1 MKTVLLRILSVFTY
15 SAMATI
21 GGGAIIGVDVWKAAV
36 LAGLTS
42 TIHVVEKLARAYADD
57 GVITMDELNASF
69 QIQSS
74 DD

>member
-1 MKTVLLRILSVFTY
+1 MRTVLLRIVSVFTY
-15 SAMATI
+15 SSMATI
-21 GGGAIIGVDVWKAAV
+21 GGGAIIGVEVWKAAA

-57 GVITMDELNASF
+57 GVITMDELNAAF
-69 QIQSS
+69 QIKQA

>member
-1 MKTVLLRILSVFTY
+1 MRTVLLRIVSVFAY
-15 SAMATI
+15 SSMATI
-21 GGGAIIGVDVWKAAV
+21 GGGAIIGVEVWKAAA

-57 GVITMDELNASF
+57 GVITMEELNSAF
-69 QIQSS
+69 QIKQA